1 MLAITN
7 VNLVLR
13 DHLIYEG
20 YVLLDGGRILTYG
33 RMEDARLPAGADVRD
48 GGGLYLGP
56 GLIDIH
62 THAGGGVL
70 FTEDPEAAAEAHLR
84 QGTTTVLPALYF
96 NLSCAQ
102 MLRAA
107 QALRDARQRP
117 LSRNIRGIYME
128 GPYLNPGFGCEVESN
143 QWPPEVRREDYLPL
157 IEGVKDLARV
167 WCIAPERE
175 GIGAFVCD
183 VREALPGVVLSVA
196 HSAAT
201 PAQLERFIPEGL
213 RLATHH
219 TNATGTLDRYP
230 ECRGV
235 CVDEA
240 VNNNPDIYAELI
252 CDRMGIHVDPYM
264 LRLVRRIK
272 GRDRLILVSDSFVAD
287 GPIPEGYGGAT
298 DILFDHAGQIAGT
311 RLTLSAAC
319 RNMMQHTGCS
329 VCDAFAYAS
338 LNPAKLLGLVGYGC
352 IERGN
357 AADLVLV
364 DDRMGVHGV
373 ILGGQFIF
381 EGES

>member
-1 MLAITN
+1 MLAITGVN
-7 VNLVLR
+7 VVLK
-13 DHLIYEG
+13 DHLIYDG
-20 YVLLDGGRILTYG
+20 YALIDGGHILDYG
-33 RMEDARLPAGADVRD
+33 RMEYAQLPAGVKRLD

-62 THAGGGVL
+62 THAGGGKL
-70 FTEDPEAAAEAHLR
+70 FFADPEAAAEAHLC

-96 NLSCAQ
+96 NLNGSQ
-102 MLRAA
+102 MLEAA
-107 QALRDARQRP
+107 QAFRHARQKP

-128 GPYLNPGFGCEVESN
+128 GPYLNPGYGCEAAGN
-143 QWPPEVRREDYLPL
+143 QWSGDVLREDYLPL

-175 GIGAFVCD
+175 GIEGFVRD
-183 VREALPGVVLSVA
+183 VKAALPDVVLSIA

-201 PAQLERFIPEGL
+201 PEEVERFIPQGL
-213 RLATHH
+213 KLATHH
-219 TNATGTLDRYP
+219 TNATGTLDKYP

-240 VNNNPDIYAELI
+240 VNNNPEIYAELI

-272 GRDRLILVSDSFVAD
+272 GRERLILITDAFVAD
-287 GPIPEGYGGAT
+287 GPIPEGYSGAN
-298 DILFDHAGQIAGT
+298 DILFDRAGEIAGT
-311 RLTLSAAC
+311 KLTLNAAC
-319 RNMMQHTGCS
+319 RNMMQHTGCGI
-329 VCDAFAYAS
+329 CDAFAYAS
-338 LNPAKLLGLVGYGC
+338 RNPAKLLGLHGYGC

-364 DDRMGVHGV
+364 DDRMNVRHV
-373 ILGGQFIF
+373 ILEGQICL
-381 EGES
+381 